1 MKYGV
6 NRVTLVGNVG
16 DVPRVSEREGEA
28 FVANFPLATNEVWRD
43 KEGEEVRRTEWH
55 QIVNMS
61 GTLFHNLFK
70 GNVKLSSL
78 KFMNFKIKPE
88 VKIWSQ

>member
-16 DVPRVSEREGEA
+16 EVPRVSEKDGEA

-43 KEGEEVRRTEWH
+43 KEGEEVQKVEWH

-61 GTLFHNLFK
+61 GTFISKFF
-70 GNVKLSSL
+70 VKRML
-78 KFMNFKIKPE
+78 N
-88 VKIWSQ
+88 